1 MASSRE
7 STPRRWP
14 ATIRS
19 LKTDSVRI
27 SKQPQRR
34 GQLTGVNIDVLYV
47 GRDVNATVDALRC
60 VPFESGLGEMRS
72 YARATKGSFDNGDCP
87 RDAFREAVQLAVD
100 KCAARKA
107 ARNNSSD
114 VAPYKQALLDKCG
127 VASKLLLVPDTD
139 DDEPVQMTAAP
150 PKPFAQQPLARPVPL
165 KKRSPAS
172 GRESTSSRDGHL
184 WYAAMLR
191 VGIDEATAL
200 EAVCERLDCSEAFAK
215 QVVRQKAQRR
225 ASTSLKT
232 SPTEDDY
239 AKPRVQLR
247 ATSKRQRGLP
257 A

>member
-19 LKTDSVRI
+19 LKTDTVRI

-60 VPFESGLGEMRS
+60 VPFENGLSEMRS
-72 YARATKGSFDNGDCP
+72 YARATRGSFDNGDCP
-87 RDAFREAVQLAVD
+87 REAFREAVQLAVD

-107 ARNNSSD
+107 ARNNSTD
-114 VAPYKQALLDKCG
+114 VSSYKQALLDKCG

-150 PKPFAQQPLARPVPL
+150 PVPFAQQPLARPVPL
-165 KKRSPAS
+165 KKRSS

-191 VGIDEATAL
+191 VGIDEQTAL
-200 EAVCERLDCSEAFAK
+200 EAVRERLDCSEAFAK

-225 ASTSLKT
+225 SSTSLKT